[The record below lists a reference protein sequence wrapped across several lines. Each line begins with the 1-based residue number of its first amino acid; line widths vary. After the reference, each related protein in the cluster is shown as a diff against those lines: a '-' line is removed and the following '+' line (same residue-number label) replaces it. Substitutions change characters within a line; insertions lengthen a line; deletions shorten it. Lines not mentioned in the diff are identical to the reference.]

1 MKITNQ
7 TADELMLKEGDAKSI
22 VIGIIL
28 ILAGVGIGFYIHF
41 AVSNPLWVALGLL
54 VVGLVVTFMSS
65 SIGVAISKT
74 NGQIMYQTKRLIGG
88 KTAMYS
94 IGDVLRIE
102 TRKSWQMENNNSG
115 GRGGS
120 MPRQVLVSQSVIV
133 FKDGQELPLDHQK
146 SSSGM
151 TIGPAVMM
159 AGSGKEVAIA
169 NQVAAFLGVPFQE
182 IAPPSGQIGINIGGG
197 PASGI
202 QL

>member
-54 VVGLVVTFMSS
+54 VVGLVVAFMSS
-65 SIGVAISKT
+65 SIGVAMSKT

-115 GRGGS
+115 GRGGF
-120 MPRQVLVSQSVIV
+120 V
-133 FKDGQELPLDHQK
+133 
-146 SSSGM
+146 
-151 TIGPAVMM
+151 
-159 AGSGKEVAIA
+159 
-169 NQVAAFLGVPFQE
+169 
-182 IAPPSGQIGINIGGG
+182 IGGG
-197 PASGI
+197 RGI
-202 QL
+202 GVNCKRGAEQTHDSQQCEAAYADKSKAGF